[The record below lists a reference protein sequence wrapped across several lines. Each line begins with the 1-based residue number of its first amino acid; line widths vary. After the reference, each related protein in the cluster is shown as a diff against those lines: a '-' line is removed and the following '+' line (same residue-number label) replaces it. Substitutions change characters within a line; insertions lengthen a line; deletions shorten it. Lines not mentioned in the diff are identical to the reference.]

1 MISLPSKRKKSK
13 KTTHLLTSSG
23 TVTNPIIIAKTA
35 RMIAMEANDRK
46 KHTTTA
52 TTSSNH
58 YKKQNP
64 KSEHVKDLKKKF
76 GFSRGRILRGLLI
89 SFMVFLGLGIL
100 SVGVLAV
107 VGVNYYNSL
116 PTISE
121 TDLRASEI
129 SVVYYKDGKTE
140 LTRYTGNQN
149 RINVPLKDISQ
160 NMQYAIVALEQ
171 ENFYKEGLPIW
182 NLAGALRDCALK
194 AGKNCRGASGL
205 AQQLVKNVTG
215 NDAATTERKIKELFL
230 AQKLISSKSNDELL
244 ELYLNWVSFG
254 KTIAGVEVAA
264 NSYFGKSAKDLT
276 IPESCLIASMAKDPV
291 NYENGIDARLLTESA
306 KYAGYTELISRKN
319 TCIEKLATLD
329 LKNDGVKIVKSKEDT
344 QELSKQELAFIDRK
358 KDKKYPAWQ
367 DFVDSQLRNIFTD
380 EELNK
385 GGYKI
390 VTSLDPLV
398 QDSIEAIVQA
408 QRSNFEQ
415 YANNAAAVVLDGPTG
430 QIVAMVGSKD
440 YNDTAIDGQVNVVT
454 NARQAGSSFKPYV
467 IANSL
472 LQGFNPS
479 TVINDTETDF
489 GGGYKPKNFSKI
501 NYGLVTIASSL
512 QNSLNVPLLK
522 AAVFG
527 AGIGNGDPYAG
538 MKNVVATAEA
548 MGVKY
553 GDNPDETSLE
563 HCRTLLSSAIGA
575 CPINMLSHAT
585 GFNTMGQDGTLRT
598 ATPFVE
604 ITAVA
609 KGRTQEEAD
618 ALSAEIKKKLG
629 EVYPVKEASI
639 KPEVARQM
647 QNIMADTALR
657 GLVYGS
663 VANQDTG
670 LFIPDWKGKI
680 GAKTGTSTKENGD
693 ASDTWTAGYT
703 KKYTAAIWVGN
714 TKGEA
719 IKCCAIGESLA
730 MPIWNKIMRKMHE
743 NLNPADYAFSTEG
756 LTKQNLS
763 CPSGVWGPARTRCG
777 DEWLTQEQIQK
788 IKDFQK
794 LSVNPAFNYLKSN
807 IFEFRN
813 EAFSVKRFFSKID
826 KKLVDST
833 KYPAELVEENFC
845 TYIPSGFP
853 ENNGW
858 NKGGSYKAPDGYNC
872 KDFTDLDPTKIDVT
886 ITSNVASNA
895 NTPPTITVNVTT
907 LTPSITIQKTSIK
920 IDGNE
925 VASAAGPAVSY
936 ASSTSGLD
944 GNKSVVIS
952 TLDSL
957 NRTKDVTFVNVK
969 FANAPQPLTDG
980 DISSITTGTCT
991 NNTGTSG
998 GTCSF
1003 VLPSNKI
1010 FPSGGK
1016 LKFSGAGGEFNCNPT
1031 SGTTVICTKAG
1042 GLTSWNSTNNPHTM
1056 QIKLSSGSFIDTQVK
1071 ITL

>member
-1 MISLPSKRKKSK
+1 MISLPTKGKKSK
-13 KTTHLLTSSG
+13 KHHSHTSHSDYS
-23 TVTNPIIIAKTA
+23 TNKNPIVIAKTA

-46 KHTTTA
+46 KSGA
-52 TTSSNH
+52 VKYDN
-58 YKKQNP
+58 YKKESP
-64 KSEHVKDLKKKF
+64 KTENIKDLKKKF
-76 GFSRGRILRGLLI
+76 GFSRKRLLRGVLI
-89 SFMVFLGLGIL
+89 SFLVFMGLGLL
-100 SVGVLAV
+100 SVGILAV

-140 LTRYTGNQN
+140 LTRYSGNQN

-160 NMQYAIVALEQ
+160 NMQYAIIALEQ
-171 ENFYKEGLPIW
+171 ENFYKEGLPVW

-254 KTIAGVEVAA
+254 KTVAGAEVAS
-264 NSYFGKSAKDLT
+264 NTYFGKSAKDIS
-276 IPESCLIASMAKDPV
+276 IPEACLIASMAKDPV
-291 NYENGIDARLLTESA
+291 NYENGIDARKTPESA
-306 KYAGYTELISRKN
+306 RYAGFKELMDRKN
-319 TCIEKLATLD
+319 VCLEKLATLD
-329 LKNDGVKIVKSKEDT
+329 IKNDGVKLIKSKE
-344 QELSKQELAFIDRK
+344 ELDSLKGQELAFIDRK
-358 KDKKYPAWQ
+358 SDKKYPAWQ
-367 DFVDSQLRNIFTD
+367 DFVDSQLRKIFTD

-390 VTSLDPLV
+390 VTSLDPVV
-398 QDSIEAIVQA
+398 QDSIEAIVQE
-408 QRSNFEQ
+408 QRPNFEQ
-415 YANNAAAVVLDGPTG
+415 YANNAAAVVLDAPTG

-440 YNDTAIDGQVNVVT
+440 YNDITIDGQVNVVT

-467 IANSL
+467 ITNAL

-501 NYGLVTIASSL
+501 NYGLVTMAASL

-527 AGIGNGDPYAG
+527 AGVGNGDPYAG
-538 MKNVVATAEA
+538 MKNVDATAEA
-548 MGVKY
+548 MGVRF
-553 GDNPDETSLE
+553 GDNPDETAPD
-563 HCRTLLSSAIGA
+563 HCRTYLSSAIGA

-585 GFNTMGQDGTLRT
+585 GFNTLSQDGTLRT

-604 ITAVA
+604 ITAIA

-629 EVYPVKEASI
+629 EVYPVKESAI
-639 KPEVARQM
+639 KPEIARQM
-647 QNIMADTALR
+647 QSIMADTALR

-680 GAKTGTSTKENGD
+680 GAKTGTSTKDDGA

-703 KKYTAAIWVGN
+703 KKYTSAIWVGN
-714 TKGEA
+714 TKGEE

-730 MPIWNKIMRKMHE
+730 MPIWNKVMRKMHE

-756 LTKQNLS
+756 LTKQNLN
-763 CPSGVWGPARTRCG
+763 CPAGVWGPARTRCG

-794 LSVNPAFNYLKSN
+794 LSANAAFNYLKSN

-853 ENNGW
+853 ENSGW

-872 KDFTDLDPTKIDVT
+872 KDFTDLDPTKIDITV
-886 ITSNVASNA
+886 TSNVASNA
-895 NTPPTITVNVTT
+895 KTPGTITVNVTT
-907 LTPSITIQKTSIK
+907 LTPSITIQKTTIK

-925 VASAAGPAVSY
+925 VASVAGPTVSY
-936 ASSTSGLD
+936 NTDGSGLD
-944 GNKSVVIS
+944 GSKSVIIS

-957 NRTKDVTFVNVK
+957 NRTKDVTFVNVL
-969 FANAPQPLTDG
+969 FENAAKPLTDA
-980 DISSITTGTCT
+980 DISSIATGTCT
-991 NNTGTSG
+991 SSVGTLG

-1003 VLPSNKI
+1003 VLPTKKT

-1016 LKFSGAGGEFNCNPT
+1016 LKFSGAGGDFNCPAT
-1031 SGTTVICTKAG
+1031 SSTTVVCTRAG
-1042 GLTSWNSTNNPHTM
+1042 GLSGWSPVNNPHTM
-1056 QIKLSSGSFIDTQVK
+1056 QIKISGGFNDTQVK